1 LPVYCNPT
9 AGNLDVIQGYI
20 RAVRIHD
27 RYILG
32 GFWRNLLLAI
42 LAFTVIYITV
52 DVSEKTDNFYD
63 SQATLQEVSTYYA
76 YQIPWICLLTMPVS
90 VLLSTV
96 FTLGRL
102 SRENELTALV
112 ASGMPLTR
120 VARPIILSA
129 FLISL
134 LSLTLSEMVVPF
146 SNRRAE
152 KIMSIDIEGRR
163 TRDNT
168 KYRKNIHYQGEGN
181 RTWYAER
188 YDVRLSVLMNVAL
201 HEHEGS
207 KLVRRVDAKK
217 AFWDGSK
224 WVFMDGA
231 IREFRDAGET
241 VSTFQRK
248 EMPHLPEKPED
259 IAKEEID
266 PEEMN
271 FFELRKHIDKIRRGG
286 GSVDKYLVDLHF
298 KFSFPFTC
306 LIFALIGI
314 ALSSAKRKPS
324 MATGFGLTLLISFM
338 YYGILRVG
346 QSLGHSGVLYPL
358 FGAWM
363 GNIIFIVVGAVMLY
377 RANR

>member
-1 LPVYCNPT
+1 M
-9 AGNLDVIQGYI
+9 
-20 RAVRIHD
+20 RIHD

-32 GFWRNLLLAI
+32 GFWRNLLLAFI
-42 LAFTVIYITV
+42 AFTVIYVTV
-52 DVSEKTDNFYD
+52 DLSEETDNFYD
-63 SQATLQEVSTYYA
+63 SKATAREIASYYF
-76 YQIPWICLLTMPVS
+76 YQLPWILLLTMPIS
-90 VLLSTV
+90 ILLSTV

-120 VARPIILSA
+120 IARPILLSA

-134 LSLTLSEMVVPF
+134 ATLVFSEFVVPF
-146 SNRRAE
+146 ANRKAE
-152 KIMSIDIEGRR
+152 KIMSVEIEGSRKQ
-163 TRDNT
+163 DSF
-168 KYRKNIHYQGEGN
+168 KYRKNLHYQGEGN

-188 YDVRLSVLMNVAL
+188 YDIKLSVLMNVAL
-201 HEHEGS
+201 HEHENS

-231 IREFRDAGET
+231 IRDFHEAGET
-241 VSTFQRK
+241 VTPFQRK

-271 FFELRKHIDKIRRGG
+271 FFELREHINKVRRGG
-286 GSVDKYLVDLHF
+286 GAIDKYLVDMYF
-298 KFSFPFTC
+298 KFSFPFTS
-306 LIFALIGI
+306 LIFAIIGV

-346 QSLGHSGVLYPL
+346 QSLGHSGVLQPL
-358 FGAWM
+358 LGAWI
-363 GNIIFIVVGAVMLY
+363 GNIVFLAIGAVLLY

>member
-1 LPVYCNPT
+1 VK
-9 AGNLDVIQGYI
+9 
-20 RAVRIHD
+20 IHD
-27 RYILG
+27 KYILG
-32 GFWRNLLLAI
+32 GFWRNLLI
-42 LAFTVIYITV
+42 GFIAFTVIYVTV
-52 DVSEKTDNFYD
+52 DISEKSDDYYD
-63 SQATLQEVSTYYA
+63 DKATLREVSSYYLFVL
-76 YQIPWICLLTMPVS
+76 PWILLLTLPIS

-96 FTLGRL
+96 FTLGRM

-120 VARPIILSA
+120 IARPILVSA
-129 FLISL
+129 FMISLISL
-134 LSLTLSEMVVPF
+134 AFNEFVVPY

-152 KIMSIDIEGRR
+152 KIMTVDIKGTRQ
-163 TRDNT
+163 RDNF
-168 KYRKNIHYQGEGN
+168 KYRKNLHYQGEGN

-188 YDVRLSVLMNVAL
+188 YDIKLSVLLNVAL
-201 HEHEGS
+201 HEHEDS
-207 KLVRRVDAKK
+207 RLVRRVDAKK

-231 IREFRDAGET
+231 IRDFHEEGET
-241 VSTFQRK
+241 VTTFQRR

-259 IAKEEID
+259 IAKEEIT

-271 FFELRKHIDKIRRGG
+271 FLELRDHIDKIRRGG
-286 GSVDKYLVDLHF
+286 GSIDKYRVDLYF

-306 LIFALIGI
+306 FIFAIIGV

-346 QSLGHSGVLYPL
+346 QSLGHSGVLPPVL
-358 FGAWM
+358 GAWM
-363 GNIIFIVVGAVMLY
+363 GNIVFVLIGSVMLY

>member
-1 LPVYCNPT
+1 MK
-9 AGNLDVIQGYI
+9 
-20 RAVRIHD
+20 IHD

-32 GFWRNLLLAI
+32 GFWRNLLLAF
-42 LAFTVIYITV
+42 LAFTVIYVTV
-52 DVSEKTDNFYD
+52 DLSEETDNFYD
-63 SQATLQEVSTYYA
+63 NKATTRDVASYYF
-76 YQIPWICLLTMPVS
+76 YQLPWILLLTMPIS
-90 VLLSTV
+90 ILLSSV

-120 VARPIILSA
+120 VARPILISA

-134 LSLTLSEMVVPF
+134 ASLAFSELVVPF
-146 SNRRAE
+146 ANRRAE
-152 KIMSIDIEGRR
+152 KIMAVDIEGSRKK
-163 TRDNT
+163 DSF
-168 KYRKNIHYQGEGN
+168 KYRKNLHYQGEGN

-188 YDVRLSVLMNVAL
+188 YDIKLSVLMNVSL
-201 HEHEGS
+201 HEHSDS
-207 KLVRRVDAKK
+207 KLVRRIDAKK

-231 IREFRDAGET
+231 IRDFHETGET
-241 VSTFQRK
+241 VTPFKRM

-266 PEEMN
+266 PEEMS

-286 GSVDKYLVDLHF
+286 GSIDRYLVDLHF
-298 KFSFPFTC
+298 KFSFPFTS
-306 LIFALIGI
+306 LIFAIIGV

-324 MATGFGLTLLISFM
+324 MATGFGLTLLISFL
-338 YYGILRVG
+338 YYGVLRVG
-346 QSLGHSGVLYPL
+346 QSLGHSGVLQPL
-358 FGAWM
+358 IGAWI
-363 GNIIFIVVGAVMLY
+363 GNIIFIAVGAILLY

>member
-1 LPVYCNPT
+1 VK
-9 AGNLDVIQGYI
+9 
-20 RAVRIHD
+20 IHD
-27 RYILG
+27 RYVVG
-32 GFWRNLLLAI
+32 GFWRNLLLGF

-52 DVSEKTDNFYD
+52 DVSEKTDDFYD
-63 SQATLQEVSTYYA
+63 HHATLREVLSYYV
-76 YQIPWICLLTMPVS
+76 YIIPWVLLLTMPVS

-120 VARPIILSA
+120 VARPILVSA

-134 LSLTLSEMVVPF
+134 VSLAFSEFVVPF
-146 SNRRAE
+146 ANRRADR
-152 KIMSIDIEGRR
+152 IMTIDIKEERN
-163 TRDNT
+163 RDSF
-168 KYRKNIHYQGEGN
+168 KYRKNLHYQGEDN

-188 YDVRLSVLMNVAL
+188 YDVRLAVLMNVAL
-201 HEHEGS
+201 HEHKES

-231 IREFRDAGET
+231 IREFHDEGET
-241 VSTFQRK
+241 VTTFHRM

-271 FFELRKHIDKIRRGG
+271 FLELREHIDKVRRGG
-286 GSVDKYLVDLHF
+286 GGIDRYLVDLYF
-298 KFSFPFTC
+298 KFSFPFTS
-306 LIFALIGI
+306 LIFAVIGT

-324 MATGFGLTLLISFM
+324 MATGFGLTLLISFL

-346 QSLGHSGVLYPL
+346 QSLGHSGVLHPL
-358 FGAWM
+358 LGAWA
-363 GNIIFIVVGAVMLY
+363 GNIVFIAVGAVLLY
-377 RANR
+377 RANK